1 MSGIYDT
8 WKPLCNYLGKVD
20 AKEALEVLRYYS
32 LYPGNPNELP
42 PRPPD
47 YIEVHPSMFRTN
59 NGVYPWDISVLA
71 REVVF
76 ASNDTTLARYRLR
89 QWKDFSKAINY
100 IKDVETAIVNS
111 DIGAENALRELFRLG
126 HREFA
131 HQMGGL
137 TRQTLIRY
145 GMIFSEPDIVPIVR
159 RQTGLTM
166 QQILTIG
173 LSAWGKYQSYAAV
186 YAPEED
192 WPKLG
197 IKKAD
202 IETFYRLFSKPFSEL
217 QQLVRNNHKVDNTF
231 FYQYN
236 PLAAYPLV
244 EFTRGGETSYVC
256 TSLHNFQA
264 RITGGVYY
272 ELYND
277 PTFDNPY
284 GEAFQNY
291 IGRVSEETFKDTTV
305 ALYGEET
312 DPAKN
317 KRRCD
322 WVIDQPDSF
331 TLVECKTKRIAIP
344 GYATLDTDEQL
355 QKQLDILAD
364 AVVQSYEALLVYEGM
379 GYSPPVYV
387 YSPKK
392 RPSICVVTLERWH
405 LFGSVLAMLR
415 DTVVRK
421 LRAKNIDTSIARRVP
436 FIAIDAEEY
445 ERLAYLAKE
454 LSLTDLISGYVDTSQ
469 QYHTWEFTSYMNN
482 VAHNVFEGYDYVLSY
497 YFDSIFTIEAQ
508 AAFADADK
516 ATQR

>member
-1 MSGIYDT
+1 MNNIYDT
-8 WKPLCNYLGKVD
+8 WKPLSNYLGKVD

-47 YIEVHPSMFRTN
+47 YIEVHPSMFRHN

-71 REVVF
+71 REVVY
-76 ASNDTTLARYRLR
+76 ASEDTPLARYKFR
-89 QWKDFSKAINY
+89 QWSGFSKALNY
-100 IKDVETAIVNS
+100 IKHVEGSIAQS
-111 DIGAENALRELFRLG
+111 DIGTENVLRELFRLG

-145 GMIFSEPDIVPIVR
+145 GMIFSEPDVMPIVQR
-159 RQTGLTM
+159 RTGLSM
-166 QQILTIG
+166 QKILTIG
-173 LSAWGKYQSYAAV
+173 LSAWGKYQTHAAV

-202 IETFYRLFSKPFSEL
+202 IVTFYKLFSKPFSEL
-217 QQLVRNNHKVDNTF
+217 KQIVRDNHVVDNTF

-244 EFTRGGETSYVC
+244 EFTRDGSISYVC

-277 PTFDNPY
+277 PAFDNPY
-284 GEAFQNY
+284 GEAFQSY
-291 IGRVSEETFKDTTV
+291 IGRVSTETFKNTV
-305 ALYGEET
+305 AILYGEET
-312 DPAKN
+312 DPAKS

-322 WVIDQPDSF
+322 WIIDQPESF

-344 GYATLDTDEQL
+344 GYAILDTDDQL

-364 AVVQSYEALLVYEGM
+364 AVVQTYEALLVYEGV
-379 GYSPPVYV
+379 GYSSPVYP
-387 YSPKK
+387 YNSKK

-415 DTVVRK
+415 DTVKHK
-421 LRAKNIDTSIARRVP
+421 LQAKNIDASIIQRVP
-436 FIAIDAEEY
+436 FITIDAEEY
-445 ERLAYLAKE
+445 ERLVYLAKE
-454 LSLTDLISGYVDTSQ
+454 LNITDLISDYTDMNK
-469 QYHTWEFTSYMNN
+469 QYHTWEFTSYMNE
-482 VAHNVFEGYDYVLSY
+482 VARDKFEGYDYVLSR
-497 YFDSIFTIEAQ
+497 YFDSIFTAEAQ
-508 AAFADADK
+508 AAFAAADK
-516 ATQR
+516 ATRH